1 MTYVSVA
8 VQNQLVYAGMVEID
22 ILAQQFRAVCALKA
36 DVAAQH
42 SAIHQEQFSA
52 ALEQVTSV
60 IHNMVAM
67 VAVLFVTTVQ
77 EQDHAVLKPM
87 AEISTSEADSVA
99 PRSLPA
105 IQTALVQLTIM
116 WQFLQDYLPAMAVW
130 LSTELKQIT
139 DSLTGQEWDSIN
151 SSIH

>member
-77 EQDHAVLKPM
+77 EQDHAVQNPGV
-87 AEISTSEADSVA
+87 EISTRKADSVA

-105 IQTALVQLTIM
+105 IQTVLVQLTIM
-116 WQFLQDYLPAMAVW
+116 WQFLRDYLPVMA
-130 LSTELKQIT
+130 
-139 DSLTGQEWDSIN
+139 G
-151 SSIH
+151 